1 MADISDV
8 TRNGESLSKVQKLW
22 REVKEWRIHWRWS
35 RFLYVLVIGLAFA
48 LFDSVTDFNFARSVS
63 QDCRNTTDS
72 SPKPFDKVYVSSPC
86 GLLYYKNVERLTYTY
101 IAYPGFFLTL
111 DGLRSLVWGLVTKCT
126 KGKEVNGMFT
136 KLGSFFAVALEVS
149 LAVGLLVAAM
159 WSDRWEKHLP
169 EVAVG
174 YDIVIQGMS
183 YLSFAMVVGVKFLG
197 LISHGPETYS
207 LYHKATVNET
217 IFESSLQLSLVARI
231 FFSSGYGTQAS
242 LLSAVSSFAA
252 IGKVQVQTFLRRHH
266 EQLSNASIMGKIFV
280 AASILP
286 VFVLSDIFKL
296 GWSTLLLLWSDI
308 TAVNILLGIG
318 LPVLGFYVIGNLMK
332 DMKVPNI
339 QRGVLCQ
346 MLVFYLWPRT
356 GHGRRIG
363 LVMTFF
369 IFLLY
374 LAWVP
379 FVIAN
384 PETQNTGQWT
394 TTDPNNTD
402 YNSWMSETGWRLWVA
417 SVFFLFVGILA
428 FVLTILIVLFEDKL
442 VASIVAKF
450 PKQPK
455 EKEEEKKEEE
465 EEKDKDTKETSNYE
479 NDNRIELTDENS
491 ICLDLH
497 ESPKCRQELLLLLE
511 NKEL

>member
-1 MADISDV
+1 M
-8 TRNGESLSKVQKLW
+8 
-22 REVKEWRIHWRWS
+22 
-35 RFLYVLVIGLAFA
+35 
-48 LFDSVTDFNFARSVS
+48 
-63 QDCRNTTDS
+63 
-72 SPKPFDKVYVSSPC
+72 
-86 GLLYYKNVERLTYTY
+86 
-101 IAYPGFFLTL
+101 
-111 DGLRSLVWGLVTKCT
+111 
-126 KGKEVNGMFT
+126 
-136 KLGSFFAVALEVS
+136 
-149 LAVGLLVAAM
+149 
-159 WSDRWEKHLP
+159 
-169 EVAVG
+169 
-174 YDIVIQGMS
+174 
-183 YLSFAMVVGVKFLG
+183 
-197 LISHGPETYS
+197 
-207 LYHKATVNET
+207 
-217 IFESSLQLSLVARI
+217 
-231 FFSSGYGTQAS
+231 
-242 LLSAVSSFAA
+242 
-252 IGKVQVQTFLRRHH
+252 
-266 EQLSNASIMGKIFV
+266 
-280 AASILP
+280 
-286 VFVLSDIFKL
+286 
-296 GWSTLLLLWSDI
+296 
-308 TAVNILLGIG
+308 GIG
-318 LPVLGFYVIGNLMK
+318 LPVLGLYVMGNLMK
-332 DMKVPNI
+332 DKMVPNI

-428 FVLTILIVLFEDKL
+428 FVLTLLIVLFEDKL
-442 VASIVAKF
+442 VASVVAKF

-455 EKEEEKKEEE
+455 EKEEEKKEDGEE
-465 EEKDKDTKETSNYE
+465 ENKDTKETSNHE
-479 NDNRIELTDENS
+479 NDNCIELTDENT